1 MKLHSMKMSKKEKKD
16 NMPKAVGS
24 SDGPNYPYGLRLSL
38 NDDSL
43 KKLGIKSLPKVGAKM
58 TVHAVGEVCAVS
70 QHESENH
77 EDRHVEI
84 QIHDLGVDGDG
95 PKMEDTLRDGYRKMT
110 GGKA

>member
-1 MKLHSMKMSKKEKKD
+1 MKMHSMKMSKKEKKD
-16 NMPKAVGS
+16 S
-24 SDGPNYPYGLRLSL
+24 SPRAIGPGDGPSYPYGLRLSL
-38 NDDSL
+38 NDDCL
-43 KKLGIKSLPKVGAKM
+43 KKLGLKSLPKVGTKM
-58 TVHAVGEVCAVS
+58 HVMAMGEVCAVS

-84 QIHDLGVDGDG
+84 QIHELGVDGDG